1 MHGWFEYYAS
11 MREIIVSDEPH
22 SDTQAIQH
30 LTELGFSEGE
40 ATAYVF
46 LLQHSPATGYRVARS
61 IGRSFS
67 NAYQILESLER
78 RGAVLV
84 EAGDRRL
91 YRALPIEELLD
102 QIERAFKTHRRQ
114 AEEALKDVPAR
125 RADLGIYELKTVA
138 AVYEHCL
145 RMLKECEERAL
156 VELFPEPLEVLEE
169 AVRETAARGVVVAAR
184 VHGPAELNGVHLI
197 LSPYASEN
205 LRVWRAQWLTL
216 YVDGRQYLQANL
228 MTGGGGVHHAVWSEN
243 PYLSRAL
250 YSYVNSDFH
259 HYAFRPQLQAATS
272 VDQARQ
278 AYEAVQRVFPVGGD
292 LGYRDLLGD
301 MAAMSQNGAAGET
314 ATSTGG

>member
-1 MHGWFEYYAS
+1 
-11 MREIIVSDEPH
+11 MREIILSDETH

-46 LLQHSPATGYRVARS
+46 LLQRSPATGYRVARS

-84 EAGDRRL
+84 ESGDRRL
-91 YRALPIEELLD
+91 YRALPIGQLLD
-102 QIERAFKTHRRQ
+102 QIERAFKARRRQ
-114 AEEALKDVPAR
+114 AEEALRDVPVR
-125 RADLGIYELKTVA
+125 TADLSIYELKTVP
-138 AVYEHCL
+138 AVYEHCF

-156 VELFPEPLEVLEE
+156 VELFPEPLELLGE
-169 AVRETAARGVVVAAR
+169 AVQETAARGVVVAAR
-184 VHGPAELNGVHLI
+184 VHGPAELNGVHVI
-197 LSPYASEN
+197 LSPYGSEN

-259 HYAFRPQLQAATS
+259 HYAFRAHLNTATS
-272 VDQARQ
+272 VAELRQ
-278 AYEAVQRVFPVGGD
+278 AYEKFQKVFPVGGD

-301 MAAMSQNGAAGET
+301 MAATSQVGAGDKT
-314 ATSTGG
+314 ATSSGG